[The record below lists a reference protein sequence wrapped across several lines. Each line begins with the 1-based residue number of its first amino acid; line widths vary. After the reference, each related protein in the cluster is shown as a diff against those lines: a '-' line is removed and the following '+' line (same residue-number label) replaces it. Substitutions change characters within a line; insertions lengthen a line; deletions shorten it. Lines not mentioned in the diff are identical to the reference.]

1 MIVDTQIV
9 FWIAQAPELL
19 SAKAVEAIDDAR
31 LRSEA
36 ICISDKTLWE
46 LAMMIQRGV
55 VVVKTTPRDFLS
67 TVEQVFRVLPITAAV
82 AERSVQFSSRFPKDP
97 SDRIIAAT
105 AIVHG
110 MPLITADGQ
119 IRESGEVPC
128 IW

>member
-1 MIVDTQIV
+1 MIVDTQVV
-9 FWIAQAPELL
+9 FWIAQARELL
-19 SAKAVEAIDDAR
+19 SKNAVEAIDNAR
-31 LRSEA
+31 QSNEA

-55 VVVKTTPRDFLS
+55 VALKTTPRDFLS

-82 AERSVQFSSRFPKDP
+82 AERSVQFSPRFPKDP

-110 MPLITADGQ
+110 LPLITADGQ
-119 IRESGEVPC
+119 IRDSGEVPC

>member
-9 FWIAQAPELL
+9 FWMAQVPELL
-19 SAKAVEAIDDAR
+19 SEKAVGAIDAAR

-55 VVVKTTPRDFLS
+55 VAVKTTPRAFLS
-67 TVEQVFRVLPITAAV
+67 TVEQVFRVLPITAAI
-82 AERSVQFSSRFPKDP
+82 AERSVQFSPRFPKDP
-97 SDRIIAAT
+97 TDRIIAAT

-110 MPLITADGQ
+110 QPLITADGE
-119 IRESGEVPC
+119 IRGSGEVPC